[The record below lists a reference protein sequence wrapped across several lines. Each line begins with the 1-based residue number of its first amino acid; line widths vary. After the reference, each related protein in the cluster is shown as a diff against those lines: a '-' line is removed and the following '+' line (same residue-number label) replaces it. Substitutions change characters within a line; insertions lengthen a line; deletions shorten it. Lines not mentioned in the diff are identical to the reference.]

1 MLVKNTLTLTTF
13 SMLDP
18 ASLSTAERFWM
29 QSSVMAEMEEDS
41 RVRISP
47 AGLQGISRRGG
58 TSVGGCVVWIERGR

>member
-18 ASLSTAERFWM
+18 ASVSTADRFLM

-41 RVRISP
+41 SVRISP
-47 AGLQGISRRGG
+47 AGLQGISRGKGG
-58 TSVGGCVVWIERGR
+58 QIKVVWFGWREG